1 MSQGINVSIAGKDYF
16 LSYDFEITSRGSSM
30 VGPSWN
36 SPGEPAEAAEFVVT
50 VEDLQEDLGG
60 GKLGP
65 SLEIPRWLNDA
76 LSAAL
81 YDSEKVNDV
90 VQEHDMDRGSDDYE
104 Y

>member
-1 MSQGINVSIAGKDYF
+1 MGQGINVQIAGKDYF
-16 LSYDFEITSRGSSM
+16 VSYDFEITASGSSM

-50 VEDLQEDLGG
+50 VEDLQEDFGG
-60 GKLGP
+60 QKLGP
-65 SLEIPRWLNDA
+65 SLEIPRWLNDV

-90 VQEHDMDRGSDDYE
+90 VQEADQERGSYE
-104 Y
+104 YD